1 MNGSTD
7 MANKRV
13 IPITAG
19 AQRSK
24 RGRVVVQA
32 NNGTSGIEIHAHL
45 TTDGAALG
53 PQSSGPGT
61 EPSGVTEEISFRGCD
76 ERIDD
81 KKTYSIGSD
90 CRMQVL
96 AAGRATPGDAL
107 TFSTL
112 EELTASTRDWRLPQL
127 VSLWNQLPGVQAVKR
142 FENRQVAI
150 ERVWRAI
157 EKLQPQT
164 PPRQRKRAQK
174 ESTAVRTISKSER
187 IVALLQ
193 APEGATLGALM
204 EATGWQAHSIRG
216 FLSGTVSKRLGL
228 QVDSF
233 RRDGERVY
241 AFGTA
246 PSSEQPMAA
255 TEAEASA
262 QEGA

>member
-32 NNGTSGIEIHAHL
+32 NNGTLGIEIRAQL
-45 TTDGAALG
+45 PRDEAALSA
-53 PQSSGPGT
+53 PDSSPGT
-61 EPSGVTEEISFRGCD
+61 KPSGVTEEISFRGCD
-76 ERIDD
+76 EIYND

-90 CRMQVL
+90 CGTQVL
-96 AAGRATPGDAL
+96 AAGQASPGDGL

-112 EELTASTRDWRLPQL
+112 EELTASTRDWRMPRF

-142 FENRQVAI
+142 FETRKVAI

-157 EKLQPQT
+157 EKLQQQT
-164 PPRQRKRAQK
+164 TPRQRKRAQK

-193 APEGATLGALM
+193 AHEGVTLTALM

-216 FLSGTVSKRLGL
+216 FLSGKLSKQMGLRVSSL
-228 QVDSF
+228 

-241 AFGTA
+241 ALA
-246 PSSEQPMAA
+246 PQQPEDQASE
-255 TEAEASA
+255 
-262 QEGA
+262 